1 MKRGTTVYLYELAW
15 ILPSFAIPVGMLVA
29 LVVTAF
35 GAGVHLP
42 GNEGRVDSR
51 TAGETGPFADPG
63 LVQIAPGLYEV
74 RMTAQI
80 WSFAPGEIRVPV
92 GSTVHFWA
100 TSKDVVHGFLI
111 PKHIVNVMLLPGQV
125 AHAQVRFDEPG
136 EFHHLPRV
144 LRDRASHD
152 GGKGDRGAAPMSSP
166 TGSEQRLTAAFLIV
180 AHVALFGSPTITAS
194 RCMAS

>member
-1 MKRGTTVYLYELAW
+1 MRRGTTIYLYELAW

-42 GNEGRVDSR
+42 GNAGRVDPK
-51 TAGETGPFADPG
+51 TVGQPGAFDPG
-63 LVQIAPGLYEV
+63 IVQIAPNQYEV
-74 RMTAQI
+74 RMAAQI
-80 WSFAPGEIRVPV
+80 WAFTPNEIRVPA

-111 PKHIVNVMLLPGQV
+111 PKHIVNVMLLPGQL

-136 EFHHLPRV
+136 EFPIICHEYCGIAHHTMAGKVIVEPR
-144 LRDRASHD
+144 R
-152 GGKGDRGAAPMSSP
+152 
-166 TGSEQRLTAAFLIV
+166 
-180 AHVALFGSPTITAS
+180 
-194 RCMAS
+194 